1 MILSFN
7 SIQKPVI
14 FVCVQR
20 LLYSSRLA
28 VLPLYIELNEEVFT
42 TLPTAVVNVRRGVRG
57 MKTC

>member
-7 SIQKPVI
+7 SIQKLVI

-42 TLPTAVVNVRRGVRG
+42 TLRTAVVNVRRGVCR
-57 MKTC
+57 MKTS